1 MKQTIYL
8 KGTITTDTPYATSP
22 EGCRGRNDEQLLP
35 KLPVNIGGAIKMQPY
50 IPAAGLKGK
59 LRRAAAHV
67 ILDRFIDA
75 GKTLTFEDWLLLAC
89 GGVKGS
95 EREDID
101 PRDRARI
108 IDQSAL
114 LSLFG
119 AGASPAGGM
128 VGAKLHMFP
137 ALPQGDVETAF
148 VKGTRAHEDKR
159 PVLGEI
165 LPPEEMGR
173 VALYSAANRDR
184 SRLKKDAAA
193 LAKKVRDEEK
203 VAAKGKP
210 TMTDEELSKLRETA
224 AQAKVDYDKAVAAQ
238 KEIGS
243 DVSLGR
249 PLPGYEVIPAGL
261 DLPHEMQLV
270 AVTAVEAGLFIEALD
285 RFALDPVIGAHTSS
299 GCGRIS
305 AHYDVMVRQQ
315 GERQHEVVGRLSFG
329 GLDGL
334 VAEGDAFEGWRNAW
348 TEKEFVPD
356 HYRAAA

>member
-165 LPPEEMGR
+165 LPRQSP
-173 VALYSAANRDR
+173 VA
-184 SRLKKDAAA
+184 RLQLRAGSVVAITSTMIA
-193 LAKKVRDEEK
+193 SSMSSPTCATTVRPK
-203 VAAKGKP
+203 LLCSSKGGSTPAQRPSWRQK
-210 TMTDEELSKLRETA
+210 RITA
-224 AQAKVDYDKAVAAQ
+224 
-238 KEIGS
+238 
-243 DVSLGR
+243 
-249 PLPGYEVIPAGL
+249 
-261 DLPHEMQLV
+261 
-270 AVTAVEAGLFIEALD
+270 
-285 RFALDPVIGAHTSS
+285 
-299 GCGRIS
+299 
-305 AHYDVMVRQQ
+305 
-315 GERQHEVVGRLSFG
+315 
-329 GLDGL
+329 
-334 VAEGDAFEGWRNAW
+334 
-348 TEKEFVPD
+348 
-356 HYRAAA
+356 

>member
-8 KGTITTDTPYATSP
+8 EGAITTDTPYATSP
-22 EGCRGRNDEQLLP
+22 EGWRGRNDEQLLP
-35 KLPVNIGGAIKMQPY
+35 RIPVNIGGAIKPQPY
-50 IPAAGLKGK
+50 IPASGLKGK
-59 LRRAAAHV
+59 LRRSAAHV
-67 ILDRFIDA
+67 ILDRFTDA
-75 GKTLTFEDWLLLAC
+75 GEIITFEDWLLLAS

-101 PRDRARI
+101 PRDRAKI
-108 IDQSAL
+108 IEQSAM

-128 VGAKLHMFP
+128 VGAKLHIFP

-148 VKGTRAHEDKR
+148 VKGARAHEDKR

-165 LPPEEMGR
+165 LPPEEMGK

-184 SRLKKDAAA
+184 SRLKKETEA
-193 LAKKVRDEEK
+193 LDRKVRDEEK
-203 VAAKGKP
+203 AVAKGKP
-210 TMTDEELSKLRETA
+210 TMTGEELRKLREAA
-224 AQAKVDYDKAVAAQ
+224 AQAKVDHDEAVAAQ
-238 KEIGS
+238 KVVGS

-261 DLPHEMQLV
+261 DIPHAMQLM
-270 AVTAVEAGLFIEALD
+270 AVTTAEAGLFIEALD
-285 RFALDPVIGAHTSS
+285 RFALDPVIGAHVSS

-305 AHYDVMVRQQ
+305 ARYDVMVRRR
-315 GERQHEVVGRLSFG
+315 GERHFEVVGQLSFG

-334 VAEGDAFEGWRNAW
+334 NTEGDVIRSWRNAW
-348 TEKEFVPD
+348 VEREFIPD
-356 HYRAAA
+356 HYRAVA